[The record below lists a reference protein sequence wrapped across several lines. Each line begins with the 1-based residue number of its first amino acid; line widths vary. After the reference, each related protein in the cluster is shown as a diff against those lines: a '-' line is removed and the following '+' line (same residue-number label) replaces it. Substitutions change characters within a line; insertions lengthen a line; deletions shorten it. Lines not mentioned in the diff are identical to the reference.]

1 MREREKVGGRET
13 IDAFYNF
20 AGRSLNIVQATP
32 LPWYLEQ
39 NGRINFVVDDAF
51 AVTEYYV
58 LQ

>member
-1 MREREKVGGRET
+1 MHSTTLLAEAE
-13 IDAFYNF
+13 
-20 AGRSLNIVQATP
+20 LNIMQTTP
-32 LPWYLEQ
+32 LPGYLEQ